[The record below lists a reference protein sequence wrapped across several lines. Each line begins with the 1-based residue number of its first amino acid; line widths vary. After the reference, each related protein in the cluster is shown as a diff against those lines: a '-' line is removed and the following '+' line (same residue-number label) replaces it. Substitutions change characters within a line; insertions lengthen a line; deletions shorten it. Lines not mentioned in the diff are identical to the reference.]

1 MMRWRYLLVLAAL
14 LGMYVWF
21 ARSHDLEAAI
31 RRDAAASGGKVIDL
45 PKSVPFAWSRV
56 CVAGPHASTKSTSA
70 MLGFEWNSEAH
81 SKVLDDEGVIL
92 LMFANKNMVVGAVDY
107 SRELAP
113 WAGKCYLRADAVFKI
128 AGLEAGRI
136 L

>member
-1 MMRWRYLLVLAAL
+1 M
-14 LGMYVWF
+14 
-21 ARSHDLEAAI
+21 
-31 RRDAAASGGKVIDL
+31 
-45 PKSVPFAWSRV
+45 
-56 CVAGPHASTKSTSA
+56 
-70 MLGFEWNSEAH
+70 
-81 SKVLDDEGVIL
+81 LDDEGVIL